1 MADDIQIYI
10 VGIDVPQGDS
20 CEDIKKRKQVIKDF
34 YAFWNA
40 AHPDKKV
47 WNKSLQD
54 YIYVKYQSINETTGH
69 AALSY
74 KSTMAVFHLTE
85 ILSNASV
92 SQKWAPKRDDKN
104 QKPYSKMILMRWKTY
119 RLIVGLQKSKN
130 EYVQYYVGS
139 IQ

>member
-1 MADDIQIYI
+1 MAEDTKINNDEIDI
-10 VGIDVPQGDS
+10 PLGDS
-20 CEDIKKRKQVIKDF
+20 AEEIKKRKQIIKNY
-34 YAFWNA
+34 YASWNA

-47 WNKSLQD
+47 WNKSLRA

-74 KSTMAVFHLTE
+74 KSTIAVFHLTE
-85 ILSNASV
+85 ILANASI
-92 SQKWAPKRDDKN
+92 SQRWAPKRDDQN
-104 QKPYSKMILMRWKTY
+104 QKPYSKMILLRWKTY
-119 RLIVGLQKSKN
+119 RLIVGLQRTKN

>member
-1 MADDIQIYI
+1 MADDSKINII
-10 VGIDVPQGDS
+10 GIDIPQGDT
-20 CEDIKKRKQVIKDF
+20 CDDIKKRKQIIKNF
-34 YAFWNA
+34 YALWNA

-104 QKPYSKMILMRWKTY
+104 QKP
-119 RLIVGLQKSKN
+119 
-130 EYVQYYVGS
+130 
-139 IQ
+139 